1 MLLIPAFEIGLWNA
15 WIFELCALLPLPILL
30 LVQKRR
36 ASKSEK
42 GADSKSELDYM
53 NETEKRLFAFSRV
66 VMFLPFIYS
75 IFLPLTLGTTWFYV
89 GLPIALVGLI
99 MLLTVWAKFA
109 TAIID
114 DKLITTGLYHYSRH
128 PMYLTWFLMGVGI
141 SIACASWLFLLLAIA
156 SMLFAHVRFA
166 GFEERL
172 CLEKYGDAYREYM
185 GRTPRWL
192 GLPKSGRK

>member
-1 MLLIPAFEIGLWNA
+1 MSLMPAFEIGLWNA

-30 LVQKRR
+30 LIQKRR

-42 GADSKSELDYM
+42 DADSKSELDYM

-66 VMFLPFIYS
+66 VMFLPVIYS
-75 IFLPLTLGTTWFYV
+75 IFLPFELGTTWFYV

-99 MLLTVWAKFA
+99 ILLTVWVKFA

-114 DKLITTGLYHYSRH
+114 DKLITTGLYRYSRH

-185 GRTPRWL
+185 NRTPRYI
-192 GLPKSGRK
+192 GIPKSGRM